1 MSDWASIALR
11 FGLYLDLML
20 LFGVA
25 LFGLYSLKGRE
36 RVSGVVLP
44 FRSMLAGTT
53 ALGVLLSV
61 ASMVM
66 MASTMSGESDFAEL
80 RPHIEMMVVET
91 DVGLAWVVRIIA
103 LIVGG
108 LAVMPNLRAP
118 GVSLVVA
125 AIAGGVALASLAWNG
140 HGAMDE
146 GSRRF
151 WHFATD
157 ILHLLA
163 AGAWFG
169 ALVAFALMAKPDTL
183 QTEERIRLLTR
194 AVARFESVGAL
205 IVVVITVT
213 GVVNYLFIVGPT
225 LDDVALSAYGTLL
238 IIKVGLFAGMLV
250 LAALN
255 RLHLGPLLQRALRE
269 GEYRVAANALR
280 RSVLVELSTAVL
292 IVALVAWLG
301 TLSPDM
307 ETSISAVKASTTF
320 DNDLCLAQTR

>member
-11 FGLYLDLML
+11 FGLYMDLML

-25 LFGLYSLKGRE
+25 LFGLYSLKGRA
-36 RVSGVVLP
+36 RVSGTVLP
-44 FRSMLAGTT
+44 FLSMMAGMS

-66 MASTMSGESDFAEL
+66 MACTMSGESDFAEL
-80 RPHIEMMVVET
+80 RPHIEMIVFET

-103 LIVGG
+103 LVVGG
-108 LAVMPNLRAP
+108 LAAVLNHRAP
-118 GVSLVVA
+118 SVSLLVA
-125 AIAGGVALASLAWNG
+125 AIAGGIALASLAWNG

-169 ALVAFALMAKPDTL
+169 ALVAFALMAKLETL
-183 QTEERIRLLTR
+183 QTQERIRLLVR
-194 AVARFESVGAL
+194 AVTRFESVGAL

-213 GVVNYLFIVGPT
+213 GVVNYLFIVGPK
-225 LDDVALSAYGTLL
+225 LDDVALTTYGTLL
-238 IIKVGLFAGMLV
+238 IIKVALFTGMLV

-255 RLHLGPLLQRALRE
+255 RFRLGPLLERSLRTR
-269 GEYRVAANALR
+269 EYRMAANALR
-280 RSVLVELSTAVL
+280 RSVLLELSTAVL
-292 IVALVAWLG
+292 IVGLVAWLG
-301 TLSPDM
+301 TLSPEM
-307 ETSISAVKASTTF
+307 EIAS
-320 DNDLCLAQTR
+320 